1 MIRVRFAPSP
11 SGSIHIGNAR
21 TALYNWLMA
30 RRLGGNF
37 ILRIENTDVE
47 RSTPEAEASILEDL
61 QWLGL
66 DWDEGPE
73 KGGEYGPY
81 RQSERMHLYR
91 QEAEKLLARGLAYPC
106 FCNPELLEKKR
117 KEALSKGAQ
126 PHYDGTCRRL
136 PEEERQ
142 ERMKKG
148 DPYSVRFHI
157 RSGSV
162 HFHDLVLGDIDFET
176 KTIGD
181 LILIRSDG
189 RAAYNFAVV
198 VDDYLMK
205 ITHVIRGNDHL
216 SNTPKQLLLFEALG
230 YAPPVYGH
238 VALITGQGGAP
249 LSKRDGATSVIEYRA
264 LGVLPQALCNF
275 LSLLGWSSPSGDEII
290 PLPRLIE
297 EFDIERVHKSAAFF
311 DFEKLKWMNGNYIR
325 TTPPE
330 VLSKLIEPYLM
341 KASLPLRDM
350 EQLIQ
355 VTQAIREKIELLS
368 QAPDWAGMMIG
379 EISKPVDEETL
390 AWITSDSGKKVL
402 EEFLSGIDGL
412 QSLNHEQF
420 VEILKGIQNKNGFK
434 TKQIMMPLRV
444 ALTGKTTGPELKV
457 IIDIEGL
464 ENCRGRIRQAFN
476 K

>member
-1 MIRVRFAPSP
+1 MVRVRFAPSP

-30 RRLGGNF
+30 RRLGGKF

-61 QWLGL
+61 RWLGL

-81 RQSERMHLYR
+81 RQLERIDLY
-91 QEAEKLLARGLAYPC
+91 QKEAEKLQEKGMAYPC
-106 FCNPELLEKKR
+106 FCTPEFLEKKR
-117 KEALSKGAQ
+117 KDALAKGFQ
-126 PHYDGTCRRL
+126 PHYDGTCWRL
-136 PEEERQ
+136 SETERNK
-142 ERMKKG
+142 RMEKG
-148 DPYSVRFHI
+148 EPYSVRFHI

-162 HFHDLVLGDIDFET
+162 QFHDLVLGDINFET
-176 KTIGD
+176 ENIGD
-181 LILIRSDG
+181 LIIIRSDG
-189 RAAYNFAVV
+189 RASYNFAVV

-230 YAPPVYGH
+230 YTPPVYGH

-249 LSKRDGATSVIEYRA
+249 LSKRDGATSVIEYRN
-264 LGVLPQALCNF
+264 LGILPEALCNF
-275 LSLLGWSSPSGDEII
+275 LSLLGWSSPSGEEII
-290 PLPRLIE
+290 PLAKLIE

-325 TTPPE
+325 KISPDI
-330 VLSKLIEPYLM
+330 LGKLIEPYLT
-341 KASLPLRDM
+341 KAGLKLRDA
-350 EQLIQ
+350 EQLTQ
-355 VTQAIREKIELLS
+355 VAQAIQEKIELLS
-368 QAPDWAGMMIG
+368 QAPEWAGMMIG
-379 EISKPVDEETL
+379 ELSKPVDEETL
-390 AWITSDSGKKVL
+390 VWITSHNGKKVL
-402 EEFLSGIDGL
+402 EEFITGIDGL

-420 VEILKGIQNKNGFK
+420 VEILKGIQKITGFK

-444 ALTGKTTGPELKV
+444 ALTGKTTGPEVKV
-457 IIDIEGL
+457 IIDIVGL
-464 ENCRGRIRQAFN
+464 ETCRKRIRKVLN